1 MKNCLITGGTSGLG
15 IELAKV
21 FLQNNYFVHI
31 IGRNRKKFEI
41 FIKNIDVKLKKRV
54 FFYEI
59 DLSEI
64 KNIENSFDKIKK
76 LNINVL
82 INNAGVINLNKRLN
96 STNLEQAFVV
106 NYLSHY
112 YLTNKLIENSSIVR
126 KGVIVNISSFTH
138 IFSNINFTNIDLKKN
153 YNGWFTYFNT
163 KLMNILF
170 TYKSNNMFKEIKSI
184 AVNPGWINTNF
195 GNNNESKL
203 RSLISA
209 LRNKFSKNP
218 NDVAR
223 KIYTIIDYDSINKN
237 DCYYLI
243 NKKIKSSAHSNK
255 QEFQDILWEKTKEL
269 LKNETS

>member
-21 FLQNNYFVHI
+21 FLLNNYFVHI
-31 IGRNRKKFEI
+31 IGRNKKKFEI
-41 FIKNIDVKLKKRV
+41 FIKNIDVELKKKV

-64 KNIENSFDKIKK
+64 KNIKNSFDKIKK

-82 INNAGVINLNKRLN
+82 INNAGVINLNRRLN

-138 IFSNINFTNIDLKKN
+138 IFSNINFTNIDLKKR
-153 YNGWFTYFNT
+153 GC
-163 KLMNILF
+163 KGL
-170 TYKSNNMFKEIKSI
+170 
-184 AVNPGWINTNF
+184 
-195 GNNNESKL
+195 SKYL
-203 RSLISA
+203 RSELVIGVDGYH
-209 LRNKFSKNP
+209 RE
-218 NDVAR
+218 
-223 KIYTIIDYDSINKN
+223 IEI
-237 DCYYLI
+237 LI
-243 NKKIKSSAHSNK
+243 NIERKKLNVWKKIKVIEGIFKMNREYNPREVCRTMYIHYNSYINI
-255 QEFQDILWEKTKEL
+255 DDLYITGYMID
-269 LKNETS
+269 KNNIIYGP